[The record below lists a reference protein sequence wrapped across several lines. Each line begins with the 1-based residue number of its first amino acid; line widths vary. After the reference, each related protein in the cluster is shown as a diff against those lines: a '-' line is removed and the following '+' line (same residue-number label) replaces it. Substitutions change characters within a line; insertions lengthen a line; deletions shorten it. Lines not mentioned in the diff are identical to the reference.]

1 MKKLKG
7 YKIGNYRIKGRKEG
21 LRMNYKFYRLE
32 KNVKKASEKL
42 IDATLYLPKALYNK
56 SASFKSFMTKVEEK
70 SYIRS
75 KKRELAKDIFYYLDK
90 NGECAIPAKYA
101 YIGDFYVD
109 IVNHNIE
116 LLLKDKKWIKRNKL
130 QVAEMTFYQY
140 IEKYEPNCL
149 FKVTDSQ
156 KDHKVYIITR

>member
-1 MKKLKG
+1 
-7 YKIGNYRIKGRKEG
+7 
-21 LRMNYKFYRLE
+21 MNYKFYHLE
-32 KNVKKASEKL
+32 KNMKKAGKKL
-42 IDATLYLPKALYNK
+42 VDITLCLPKTLYEKN
-56 SASFKSFMTKVEEK
+56 ASFKSFITKVEK
-70 SYIRS
+70 NSYIKS

-101 YIGDFYVD
+101 YIGDFYFD

-140 IEKYEPNCL
+140 IEKFSPKEL

-156 KDHKVYIITR
+156 KEQKVYIITR

>member
-1 MKKLKG
+1 
-7 YKIGNYRIKGRKEG
+7 
-21 LRMNYKFYRLE
+21 MNYKFYLLE
-32 KNVKKASEKL
+32 KNVKKASKKL
-42 IDATLYLPKALYNK
+42 VDATLYLPQTLYKKN
-56 SASFKSFMTKVEEK
+56 ASFKSFMNKVQEK

-90 NGECAIPAKYA
+90 NGECVIPAKYA

-130 QVAEMTFYQY
+130 QVTEMTFYQY
-140 IEKYEPNCL
+140 IEKFSPKEL

-156 KDHKVYIITR
+156 KEHKVYIITR